1 MKFVNL
7 LVHKMTKKDNASHER
22 LEKSKVR
29 VAIESLCEQY
39 LVNFDD
45 VLTFEALPSALD
57 NTLEL
62 IEEQVL
68 TNKYEFEQ
76 ISDTLFRVR
85 LKEINVL

>member
-1 MKFVNL
+1 MKFISL
-7 LVHKMTKKDNASHER
+7 LVSKASKKDSTSHER

-29 VAIESLCEQY
+29 VAIESICEQY
-39 LVNFDD
+39 LVNFND

-62 IEEQVL
+62 IEEQAL

-85 LKEINVL
+85 LKEVNVL